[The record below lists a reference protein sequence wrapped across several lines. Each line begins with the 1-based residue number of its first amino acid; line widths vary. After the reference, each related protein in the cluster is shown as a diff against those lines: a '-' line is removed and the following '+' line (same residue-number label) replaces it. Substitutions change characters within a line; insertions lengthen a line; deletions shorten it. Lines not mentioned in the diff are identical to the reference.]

1 MNYEFGQ
8 KKVTCKASE
17 AVEYTAQGVCTG
29 FLQLHK
35 SRNGFRVLLPMDRL
49 LLIFSLKQMALI
61 RISLQNCFDK
71 NNNNCRYHLLLSII
85 ASFTLQTPSDSS
97 QVFLFSSRRLW
108 RSWLVLFCCENQW
121 PPISRNLPV
130 SGKLKKR
137 VFRRFWFRDLGWWVL
152 LAFAQIAV
160 SCNPKSS
167 VWQILG
173 RESRQLLL
181 IVVIREKETKRER
194 VRECGWRQKVKWVGV
209 C

>member
-1 MNYEFGQ
+1 
-8 KKVTCKASE
+8 
-17 AVEYTAQGVCTG
+17 
-29 FLQLHK
+29 
-35 SRNGFRVLLPMDRL
+35 
-49 LLIFSLKQMALI
+49 
-61 RISLQNCFDK
+61 
-71 NNNNCRYHLLLSII
+71 
-85 ASFTLQTPSDSS
+85 
-97 QVFLFSSRRLW
+97 
-108 RSWLVLFCCENQW
+108 
-121 PPISRNLPV
+121 
-130 SGKLKKR
+130 

-181 IVVIREKETKRER
+181 IVVISEKERKRER